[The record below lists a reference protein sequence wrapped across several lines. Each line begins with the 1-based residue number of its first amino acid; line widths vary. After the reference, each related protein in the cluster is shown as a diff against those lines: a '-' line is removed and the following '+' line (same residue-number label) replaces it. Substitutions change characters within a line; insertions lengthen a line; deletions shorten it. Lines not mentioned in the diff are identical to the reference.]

1 MKNSKVVK
9 ILEYTF
15 VITFFIFRCFNLPI
29 ATIGVLMLVGE
40 ESRGAKYLLVPIA
53 VLQFYWMHLIVKST
67 ISRIY
72 GRDNDNYDV
81 KSKKA
86 IKSE

>member
-1 MKNSKVVK
+1 
-9 ILEYTF
+9 
-15 VITFFIFRCFNLPI
+15 
-29 ATIGVLMLVGE
+29 MLVGE